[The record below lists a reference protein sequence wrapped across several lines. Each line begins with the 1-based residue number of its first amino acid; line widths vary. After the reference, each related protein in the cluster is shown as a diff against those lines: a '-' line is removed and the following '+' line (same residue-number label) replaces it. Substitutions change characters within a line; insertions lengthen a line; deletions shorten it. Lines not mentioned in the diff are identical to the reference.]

1 MNLGVNMEERKD
13 YEYKAVLPS
22 EEGKKKKF
30 GGGMAPAP
38 ISIQPEKRVL
48 TTAEFE
54 DPKDKEMI
62 NRVLKRVRLSSGGW
76 QALKEDLENHEPK
89 DYISRRFGIKSND
102 LKWLKRYLG
111 FA

>member
-1 MNLGVNMEERKD
+1 MEERKD
-13 YEYKAVLPS
+13 YKYKAVLPS
-22 EEGKKKKF
+22 EEGKKKKL
-30 GGGMAPAP
+30 GGGIASKP
-38 ISIQPEKRVL
+38 STQPERKVL
-48 TTAEFE
+48 TTTEFE

-76 QALKEDLENHEPK
+76 QALKKDLENHEPK
-89 DYISRRFGIKSND
+89 NYISRRFRIKPND

>member
-1 MNLGVNMEERKD
+1 MD

-30 GGGMAPAP
+30 GGGMSPNKPAP
-38 ISIQPEKRVL
+38 QPKKVL

-54 DPKDKEMI
+54 DPRDKEMI
-62 NRVLKRVRLSSGGW
+62 KRVLKRVKLSSQAW
-76 QALKEDLENHEPK
+76 QALKEDLENKEPK
-89 DYISRRFGIKSND
+89 DYISRRFGIKPND
-102 LKWLKRYLG
+102 LKWLRRYLG